1 MSTSF
6 AVQGCSSALWNLLTP
21 SLHTTAWHCSANLA
35 PVSRAQVAQGSR
47 SVHPGCPARAFHA
60 SPDRAKAEDD
70 KGMRKSASLLGGS
83 GDDRSKS
90 QIERAIR
97 LKAIERRRP
106 LRSRPPSSQDRSTE
120 KDRRNGRAF
129 RDQLME
135 LVRAAQSDAEGSYR
149 RGLEMWEQRP
159 KLGPKD
165 EIQAYNRMIALA
177 SQASKPSK
185 ALDLIEQLKK
195 AGHAPDA
202 ITYSALFAGPLAE
215 RTGKHATLWRA
226 SDGTRTRMQQRLH
239 DHFTDLL
246 ALAKRLG
253 AGGTAS
259 ISPKPQLRGASTHT
273 PAPSPNAES
282 SSSENLRHFTKST
295 RAICNYLWMLEAADE
310 MEEGPKVY
318 ANLSASIPVPPRIFR
333 QSLLHRRVQFEDG
346 TVPLALAHVL
356 CEAWSNLRAQ
366 WESNYELL
374 RRGKAS
380 WWAVGDEKEWYH
392 LSVIVYQLLR
402 VASSNA
408 FMSMTESQPLLK
420 SFALSI
426 VEFLAKL
433 QDFDLKHQGQ
443 MQSIDSS
450 SRAKGLHLA
459 GTRDTEKPSDSTGS
473 SFVDA
478 QWVDDGNGKIIFR
491 MCVEHGAV
499 ELLSSLLSN
508 LSADS
513 AAKVDWPS
521 DDAISVFLHLC
532 HSEGKAEAAQTLI
545 HLLRRIVAVSRDT
558 MHLRQPSSE
567 DARRPAIPK
576 APSLVKHIALL
587 YRIHMTNIYASAAR
601 STAAAEIA
609 ITKSIELFKSDLDL
623 DLSKGS
629 GYGTDAH
636 RLRVQGAVVA
646 LMRARIHVAGN
657 AKLIFGVTPQSE
669 EEANSLAAQLILRVI
684 HDKLIPLESPDLIPD
699 ATFIPRKRRKVSS
712 PDDTLLDVVGLDER
726 TRSPDQIIHDA
737 VQSLKELTSMAI
749 SSNGGASLDELA
761 LWQRVLVR
769 AQAALDRVHRSP
781 SDKRAEGK
789 PLNEGPRRPRDTKNR
804 AFEHN
809 GKLFGK
815 PRRDAKE
822 GLQLTKE
829 DLKELEM

>member
-6 AVQGCSSALWNLLTP
+6 AVQGCSSALWQLLTP
-21 SLHTTAWHCSANLA
+21 SLHTTTWHSSANLA

-70 KGMRKSASLLGGS
+70 KGVRNSARLFGGS

-106 LRSRPPSSQDRSTE
+106 LRSRPPSSEDRNTE
-120 KDRRNGRAF
+120 KDRRNGWF
-129 RDQLME
+129 FCYQLME
-135 LVRAAQSDAEGSYR
+135 LLRASRSDAEGSYR
-149 RGLEMWEQRP
+149 SGLEMWERRP
-159 KLGPKD
+159 KLGPNA
-165 EIQAYNRMIALA
+165 EVQSYNRMIALA
-177 SQASKPSK
+177 SRASKPSK
-185 ALDLIEQLKK
+185 ALDFIEQLKK

-202 ITYSALFAGPLAE
+202 DTYSALFASVLAE

-253 AGGTAS
+253 AGEAAS
-259 ISPKPQLRGASTHT
+259 TPPKPQLRGASTHT

-282 SSSENLRHFTKST
+282 SSSQDLRHFTEST
-295 RAICNYLWMLEAADE
+295 RAISSYLWMLEAADE
-310 MEEGPKVY
+310 VEEGRKVY

-333 QSLLHRRVQFEDG
+333 QSLLHRGVQYEEDG
-346 TVPLALAHVL
+346 TPPLALAQIL
-356 CEAWSNLRAQ
+356 CEAWSSLRAQ

-374 RRGKAS
+374 RRGKAF
-380 WWAVGDEKEWYH
+380 WWAVGEEKEWHH

-402 VASSNA
+402 LASSNA
-408 FMSMTESQPLLK
+408 FMTESRPLPK

-433 QDFDLKHQGQ
+433 QDLDSKHQGEIK
-443 MQSIDSS
+443 SVDTS
-450 SRAKGLHLA
+450 SRAKTIHLA

-473 SFVDA
+473 SFVDTR
-478 QWVDDGNGKIIFR
+478 WVDCGEIIFR
-491 MCVEHGAV
+491 MCVVHGAV

-513 AAKVDWPS
+513 AAKMEWPS
-521 DDAISVFLHLC
+521 DDTISVFLHLC

-545 HLLRRIVAVSRDT
+545 HLLRRIVAVSRDALD
-558 MHLRQPSSE
+558 LRQPSSE
-567 DARRPAIPK
+567 DVRRPAIPK
-576 APSLVKHIALL
+576 APSLAKHIALL

-601 STAAAEIA
+601 GTAAAEIA

-623 DLSKGS
+623 DLLKGS

-636 RLRVQGAVVA
+636 RLRVQGAVIA

-699 ATFIPRKRRKVSS
+699 ATFTPRKRREVSS
-712 PDDTLLDVVGLDER
+712 PNDTLPDVVGLDER
-726 TRSPDQIIHDA
+726 ARSPNQTIHDV
-737 VQSLKELTSMAI
+737 VQSLKALTSMAI

-769 AQAALDRVHRSP
+769 AQAALDLVRGSP
-781 SDKRAEGK
+781 SSKRAEGK
-789 PLNEGPRRPRDTKNR
+789 PLNEGPRRPRDAKNR

-822 GLQLTKE
+822 GLQLTEE